1 MYFVPV
7 KLQTQ
12 FTVVGRREMDTTT
25 MNLTDLSLGV
35 SDFEAL
41 SLCQFASKHATLQG
55 NAIYLYQLNRQMTKL
70 HMFI

>member
-1 MYFVPV
+1 MYFVAV

-41 SLCQFASKHATLQG
+41 SLC
-55 NAIYLYQLNRQMTKL
+55 
-70 HMFI
+70 